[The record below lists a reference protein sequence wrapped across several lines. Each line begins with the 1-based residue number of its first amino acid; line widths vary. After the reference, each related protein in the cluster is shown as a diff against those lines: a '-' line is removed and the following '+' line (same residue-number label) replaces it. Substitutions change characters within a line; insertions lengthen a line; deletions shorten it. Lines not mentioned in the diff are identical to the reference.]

1 MFFYAMY
8 IFANIDYLFADW
20 HFMHIHNGE
29 RRRMSRAS
37 GCALSAAV
45 LLSGIVGLMTG
56 AVRAADVA
64 QVERGKYLVTIGIC
78 AACHT
83 PRDANGELNW
93 AMRLAGGRAGALNAP
108 NLTPDP
114 ETGLGNWTDD
124 QIVDAIRNGK
134 RPDGSAVRPPMGV
147 FFYRELSDRDVRSIV
162 AYLRG
167 LPPVKNRVERATS
180 SNSVSSLPQV
190 SSVAEPNHANSLRY
204 GQYLAQTV
212 AHCLQCHSPRTNGLP
227 DLSRAGAGG
236 NTYAVPGGGVAL
248 SANLTP
254 GNPYGIASWS
264 DEQVKRA
271 ITHGV
276 RPDGTELVPVM
287 DFEMYA
293 AMSPD
298 DLSKLVAF
306 LRTLKPVAS
315 Q

>member
-1 MFFYAMY
+1 V
-8 IFANIDYLFADW
+8 
-20 HFMHIHNGE
+20 
-29 RRRMSRAS
+29 
-37 GCALSAAV
+37 V
-45 LLSGIVGLMTG
+45 LLAGVVGPMT
-56 AVRAADVA
+56 RAARTADVG
-64 QVERGKYLVTIGIC
+64 QVERGKYLVTVGIC

-83 PRDANGELNW
+83 PRDANGERNW
-93 AMRLAGGRAGALNAP
+93 AMRFAGGRAGALNAP

-134 RPDGSAVRPPMGV
+134 RPDRSVVRPPMGV

-162 AYLRG
+162 TYLRG
-167 LPPVKNRVERATS
+167 LPSVKNRVERLTS
-180 SNSVSSLPQV
+180 SNSVPILPHV
-190 SSVAEPNHANSLRY
+190 SSVAEPDHADNVRY

-212 AHCLQCHSPRTNGLP
+212 AHCLQCHSPRINGLP

-236 NTYAVPGGGVAL
+236 NTYAAPGGGIAI

-254 GNPYGIASWS
+254 GNPYGISKWT
-264 DEQVKRA
+264 DEQVKKA

-276 RPDGTELVPVM
+276 RPDGTQLVPVM
-287 DFEMYA
+287 DFDMYA
-293 AMSPD
+293 AFSAD